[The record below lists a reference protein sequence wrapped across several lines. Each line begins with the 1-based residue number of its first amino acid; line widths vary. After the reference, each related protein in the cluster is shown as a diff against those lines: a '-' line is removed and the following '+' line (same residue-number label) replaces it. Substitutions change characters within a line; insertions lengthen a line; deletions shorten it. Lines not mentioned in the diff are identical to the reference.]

1 MRVQEMTWGWTVKG
15 DNLGTPAES
24 AVKASWPDYNAKYLQ
39 KKLSDE
45 KRRYG
50 PALGAHPLIDEVQ
63 QGVYL
68 TEAIKGY
75 EGEAEACLKAEFE
88 QWLQGIHEENLLAEA
103 DDQRSY
109 YRNDWAN
116 DDGGPRRRHVYDGEV
131 STEMRDNGQFG
142 TGWRATRWGT
152 KQLTN
157 LEGVRDF
164 LRAGKIAKDNAERDM
179 NLLAERGPQDL
190 NEAWMYFKHWV
201 KRRPVSTCDE
211 KGPPGYNSDA
221 LTVNGVDRINGTGP
235 TLSLARSTGN
245 PDNPGNP
252 GTPTRMD
259 SNASTVI
266 LDYADGQIPNPRWTN
281 QAADDYADRPPTPL
295 TDLEMAAATP
305 LPYAFPPGLENY
317 AVSRANS
324 ALDQAQQHINAAEFA
339 LNQKTV
345 ADLEMASAPP
355 QPGPGGIRHP
365 MSRSDITAQKA
376 DSQNPNRITQ
386 GVYPNP
392 GFEVRQAAAEA
403 AGNVTR
409 DIKPN
414 AFSMDSGGPSFGRT
428 GMTDVYDSLEDIDV

>member
-88 QWLQGIHEENLLAEA
+88 QWLQGIHEENILAEA

-221 LTVNGVDRINGTGP
+221 LTLHGVDRINGTGP
-235 TLSLARSTGN
+235 TLSLARSTGRA
-245 PDNPGNP
+245 PDI
-252 GTPTRMD
+252 R
-259 SNASTVI
+259 
-266 LDYADGQIPNPRWTN
+266 
-281 QAADDYADRPPTPL
+281 AAPAPEDNKVYGGDIFYDAQDEPYTEPPEIGP
-295 TDLEMAAATP
+295 
-305 LPYAFPPGLENY
+305 PPGPENWY
-317 AVSRANS
+317 DGAEFPEIDFEA
-324 ALDQAQQHINAAEFA
+324 AQAQLDVEYAQDAINAANSLLGRQATIEA
-339 LNQKTV
+339 RANDQIGRNLPPMI
-345 ADLEMASAPP
+345 APPLPSAPP
-355 QPGPGGIRHP
+355 IG
-365 MSRSDITAQKA
+365 S
-376 DSQNPNRITQ
+376 
-386 GVYPNP
+386 
-392 GFEVRQAAAEA
+392 FQAA
-403 AGNVTR
+403 
-409 DIKPN
+409 
-414 AFSMDSGGPSFGRT
+414 GPLL
-428 GMTDVYDSLEDIDV
+428 M